1 MTAVPKALDQRFREA
16 ATEAGLVDVSFDVA
30 DTQIGPL
37 LLAVTERGLCRISF
51 DPEPDRE
58 TETLARTVGV
68 RVLRAPRELD
78 PVRRELDEY
87 FEGRRRDFDLPL
99 DLRGREG
106 VSRDILERLSKVPYG
121 EVTTYKSLAV
131 EAGNPRAARAVGTI
145 MNRNPIPIVLPCHR
159 VVGSNGS
166 LVGYG
171 GGLERKRLLLDLE
184 AGTPRLDI
192 HLS

>member
-1 MTAVPKALDQRFREA
+1 MTSVPEALDRRFREA

-58 TETLARTVGV
+58 TETLARTFGV

-106 VSRDILERLSKVPYG
+106 FSRDILERLSKVPYG

-192 HLS
+192 H